1 MKLSSVVR
9 FLLLAGMLL
18 VAGCGLLPKRK
29 EVYLKAEQGKTL
41 AIPPD
46 LDSPSRRDAMRVA
59 DAPAVGAPI
68 SDKPKSE
75 VQPTPDDI
83 ADKLFVDATPEVCFQ
98 NVRDALEQ
106 AQIGVLGEIDSN
118 ARRIPITVDIQ
129 STKKR
134 RFRKDKV
141 NKQSLHRVV
150 VVLTEG
156 TKSRVVVED
165 DQGHLVDDEASK
177 RIIAVIREHVV
188 SR

>member
-1 MKLSSVVR
+1 MKLLNVSRIV
-9 FLLLAGMLL
+9 LLAGIFV

-29 EVYLKAEQGKTL
+29 EVYLTAEQGKTL

-59 DAPAVGAPI
+59 DAPAVSGPI

-75 VQPTPDDI
+75 VQATPDDI
-83 ADKLFVDATPEVCFQ
+83 ADKLFVDATPEICFQ

-106 AQIGVLGEIDSN
+106 AQIGVLGEIDSK

-129 STKKR
+129 STEKR

-150 VVLTEG
+150 VVLAEG

-165 DQGHLVDDEASK
+165 DQGRPVDDEASQ
-177 RIIAVIREHVV
+177 RIIAVIREHV
-188 SR
+188 SG